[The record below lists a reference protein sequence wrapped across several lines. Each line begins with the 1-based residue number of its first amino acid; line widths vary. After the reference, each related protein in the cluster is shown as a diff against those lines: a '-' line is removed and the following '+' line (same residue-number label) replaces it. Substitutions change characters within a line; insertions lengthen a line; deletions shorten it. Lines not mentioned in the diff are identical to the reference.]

1 MKKVLSFLRSMKF
14 GLILLG
20 LILICSIVG
29 SLIPQG
35 EAASVYQERY
45 GWASALLALQFD
57 HIFTSWYFILISAL
71 LCVNLSLCSILRI
84 RRVVRYTAKEKSM
97 ASAIP
102 VKVKLTAEGTQE
114 VRNYLGSIH
123 CRRDVSDGAEVY
135 SKNSFGRYGTFLTHL
150 GILLTVI
157 FWALAMYL
165 PKVSD
170 VTCMSGDSVTLS
182 DGTKVYVD
190 SFSIEAPDGTLDYSS
205 VIDITLP
212 DGRESG
218 RRSLKVNHPVSF
230 GHWKIYQQTYG
241 TRGAVTVTNE
251 EGASDYLYLDGS
263 EVLSS
268 DNKNGILFDNLY
280 PDFIQDPEGNVTLV
294 SETSGSYKNPVYVF
308 TVMEN
313 GSTQPMLA
321 FPGDSITVAGLTYTF
336 EEPVEYP
343 GLRAKYT
350 PGAINTCLLISFL
363 IMMAGLAITFLFMPV
378 LVTVR
383 PEGYSLLSLRS
394 EGVKIKLD
402 EIAAQYGTAA
412 ENSEPSAPVHAG
424 ETPAEEMPAKE
435 TPADEMPAKETPAE
449 ETPAEEKSGID
460 LTAETEDTWNM

>member
-241 TRGAVTVTNE
+241 TAGRVRIVNHATETEDTLFLTESCFLSIDGQNGVYFEALYPGFVQDDDGNYTLVTN
-251 EGASDYLYLDGS
+251 
-263 EVLSS
+263 
-268 DNKNGILFDNLY
+268 
-280 PDFIQDPEGNVTLV
+280 
-294 SETSGSYKNPVYVF
+294 TSGSYPDPVYRIQ
-308 TVMEN
+308 TIAEGM
-313 GSTQPMLA
+313 STSVLA
-321 FPGDSITVAGLTYTF
+321 FPDETLSLGEIDFTF
-336 EEPVEYP
+336 LLPAEYP
-343 GLRAKYT
+343 GLRIKHVSSVFY
-350 PGAINTCLLISFL
+350 GALYFGF
-363 IMMAGLAITFLFMPV
+363 GLMIAALYLCFFMVPAAV
-378 LVTVR
+378 SVR
-383 PEGYSLLSLRS
+383 EDGYSVVSPK
-394 EGVKIKLD
+394 EVQ
-402 EIAAQYGTAA
+402 EIREALTIAGK
-412 ENSEPSAPVHAG
+412 EEEP
-424 ETPAEEMPAKE
+424 
-435 TPADEMPAKETPAE
+435 
-449 ETPAEEKSGID
+449 
-460 LTAETEDTWNM
+460 